1 MNKPIYALYVVVLIL
16 FALLVA
22 FTSRWT
28 VFEAD
33 ALRDNPLNQRT
44 LLETLKIPR
53 GAIRAADGQV
63 LARSRPVGHGELR
76 TYTRVYPPAANP
88 FAHVLGYSFARTGQ
102 AGLER
107 ERNDELTGKT
117 GDVATVFDQL
127 TGKQRVGNDLLTTLD
142 PKAQQAAVNGLA
154 GRKGAVVALDPRTG
168 AVKAMASF
176 PGYAP
181 DALRS
186 PSKKRQLDSDN
197 TGSPLFNRAT
207 QSAYSPGSTFKV
219 VTAIAALDSG
229 RFTTGSTL
237 SGKSPK
243 NISGVPLSN
252 FNNEQFGIIDLTT
265 ALTHSVNTVWA
276 QVAVDVGKPKMAKTM
291 EALGFN
297 REPPLDYPS
306 SQMRPSGEYRNGR
319 LLSPLSRFV
328 DTGRMGIGQDKLQVT
343 PMQMAMVASAVA
355 NGGRLMEPH
364 ITNRVVDRDGRT
376 VDRTGTHL
384 MSQAMKPETANSVGQ
399 MMASVVKEG
408 TGTAAALQGID
419 VAGKTGTAE
428 VGSCPS
434 GNQVSFIGFAPVKDP
449 RIAVAVTVECAP
461 GQGGTVAAPIAKQV
475 MESVLKP

>member
-1 MNKPIYALYVVVLIL
+1 MNKPIYALYCLVLVL

-28 VFEAD
+28 VFEAN
-33 ALRDNPLNQRT
+33 ALRDNPLNRRE

-63 LARSRPVGHGELR
+63 LARSRPVGQGELR
-76 TYTRVYPPAANP
+76 TYTRVYPPAADA

-117 GDVATVFDQL
+117 SEVGTIFDQL
-127 TGKQRVGNDLLTTLD
+127 TGKQQVGNDLLTTLD
-142 PKAQQAAVNGLA
+142 PKAQRAAINGLA

-168 AVKAMASF
+168 AVKAMVSF

-181 DALRS
+181 EALRS
-186 PSKKRQLDSDN
+186 VEKKRQLDADA

-207 QSAYSPGSTFKV
+207 QSAYAPGSTFKV

-229 RFTTGSTL
+229 RFTPGSQVD
-237 SGKSPK
+237 GKSPRK
-243 NISGVPLSN
+243 ISGVPLSN
-252 FNNEQFGIIDLTT
+252 FNNEQFGLIDLTT

-276 QVAVDVGKPKMAKTM
+276 QVAVDVGKPKLAATM
-291 EALGFN
+291 EKLGFN

-306 SQMRPSGEYRNGR
+306 SQMRPSGEYRNGK

-343 PMQMAMVASAVA
+343 PMQMAMVSAAIA
-355 NGGRLMEPH
+355 NGGKLMEPH
-364 ITNRVVDRDGRT
+364 ITARVVDRDGRT
-376 VDRTGTHL
+376 VERIGNHVVA
-384 MSQAMKPETANSVGQ
+384 QAMKPSTANAVGQ

-408 TGTAAALQGID
+408 TGTAAALTGID

-428 VGSCPS
+428 VGSCPG
-434 GNQVSFIGFAPVKDP
+434 GNQVSFIGFAPVAKP
-449 RIAVAVTVECAP
+449 RAAVAVTVECAQ

-475 MESVLKP
+475 LESLLR

>member
-1 MNKPIYALYVVVLIL
+1 VNRPIYALYCLVLVL

-28 VFEAD
+28 VFEAN
-33 ALRDNPLNQRT
+33 ALRDNPLNQRM

-63 LARSRPVGHGELR
+63 LARSRPVGTGELQ

-102 AGLER
+102 AGLEGA
-107 ERNDELTGKT
+107 RNDELTGKS
-117 GDVATVFDQL
+117 DEVQTVFDQL
-127 TGKQRVGNDLLTTLD
+127 TGKQRVGNDLFTTLD
-142 PKAQQAAVNGLA
+142 PKAQQAALSGLA

-181 DALRS
+181 EALRS
-186 PSKKRQLDSDN
+186 VGKKRALDADA

-207 QSAYSPGSTFKV
+207 QSAYAPGSTFKV
-219 VTAIAALDSG
+219 VTAVSALDSG
-229 RFTTGSTL
+229 RYTPGSMVD
-237 SGKSPK
+237 GKSPRK
-243 NISGVPLSN
+243 ISGVPLSN
-252 FNNEQFGIIDLTT
+252 FNNEQFGLIDLTT

-276 QVAVDVGKPKMAKTM
+276 QVAVAVGKARLARTM

-328 DTGRMGIGQDKLQVT
+328 DLGRMGIGQDKLQVT
-343 PMQMAMVASAVA
+343 PMQMALVAAAVA
-355 NGGRLMEPH
+355 NGGKLMEPH

-376 VDRTGTHL
+376 VKTIGSHV
-384 MSQAMKPETANSVGQ
+384 MSQAMKPSTAHAVGQ
-399 MMASVVKEG
+399 MMSSVVREG

-428 VGSCPS
+428 VGSCPG
-434 GNQVSFIGFAPVKDP
+434 GNQVSFIGFAPVVNP
-449 RIAVAVTVECAP
+449 RAAVAVTVECAQ

-475 MESVLKP
+475 LESLLR